1 MTGRLIQ
8 LSGVIVDHVYKV
20 DAVPA
25 TGEEAVVHGATLA
38 AGGGFNAMVAARR
51 FGMDVVYAGRL
62 GTGPFAEVAAV
73 AMKTEGIAVLRPR
86 RADRDQGCCTV
97 LVDRAGE
104 RSFIAVS
111 GADGVLTRDDLDAVR
126 WRAGDWALLSGYAL
140 TYRDSREALT
150 QWLGRAP
157 KDLKLVFDPCPLV
170 AGISGESRDAALR
183 AALWITAN
191 RAEAE
196 VLTGQGDPARAVA
209 ALAGG
214 RRAGG
219 GAILRDG
226 ANGCY
231 LGQRGGTVAH
241 IPGHPVHA
249 VDTNGA
255 GDAHTGAF
263 IAMLA
268 GGRDP
273 IMAAWIANVCAALST
288 SKEGPATAPTLNEV
302 LTVMGAA
309 HDPAGIA

>member
-8 LSGVIVDHVYKV
+8 LSGVIVDHIYMV

-25 TGEEAVVHGATLA
+25 PGEEAVVYGATLA

-51 FGMDVVYAGRL
+51 CGMDVVYAGTL

-86 RADRDQGCCTV
+86 LADRDQGCCTV

-104 RSFIAVS
+104 RSFVAAS
-111 GADGVLTRDDLDAVR
+111 DADGVLTRDDLDAIR

-140 TYRDSREALT
+140 TYRDSRAALT
-150 QWLGRAP
+150 AWLDHAP
-157 KDLKLVFDPCPLV
+157 KDLKLVFDPCPMV
-170 AGISGESRDAALR
+170 AGITGESRDAALR

-191 RAEAE
+191 RAEAD
-196 VLTGQGDPARAVA
+196 VLTGQGDTERAVV
-209 ALAGG
+209 ALAGD
-214 RRAGG
+214 RPAGG

-231 LGQRGGTVAH
+231 LGQPGGAVAH
-241 IPGHPVHA
+241 VPGHPVRA
-249 VDTNGA
+249 LDTNGA

-268 GGRDP
+268 EGRDP
-273 IMAAWIANVCAALST
+273 LSAVRIANVCAALST
-288 SKEGPATAPTLNEV
+288 TKEGPSTAPTLNEV
-302 LTVMGAA
+302 LTVMGAT
-309 HDPAGIA
+309 HDPAGNA